1 MLFIPLRKRIL
12 ANCVVL
18 PLVFS
23 FFLSG
28 CIYIV
33 VGSLGALGGY
43 VISPD
48 TVEGIIDNNTY
59 DEVWD
64 AVIEIVSNLGLID
77 DKNNSAGIVIAKV
90 RGAKVN
96 ITTVRLSDSAVKL
109 TIKARK
115 AFLPRISIAQDIYVK
130 VANYLEEE

>member
-1 MLFIPLRKRIL
+1 MPFDPLRKR
-12 ANCVVL
+12 VL
-18 PLVFS
+18 TICIMLLLVSS

-28 CIYIV
+28 CVYVV

-48 TVEGIIDNNTY
+48 TVEGIIYNKAY
-59 DEVWD
+59 DDVWD
-64 AVIEIVSNLGLID
+64 AVIEIISEAGLID
-77 DKNNSAGIVIAKV
+77 EENSSAGVVIAKV

-96 ITTVRLSDSAVKL
+96 ITVFRMSESAVKL

-115 AFLPRISIAQDIYVK
+115 AFLPRIGIAQDIYVK
-130 VANYLEEE
+130 VANYLEK